1 MTGEIAIIG
10 NGESAVAFKAGGAD
24 AYFADDEKQARDL
37 LKKLAKTYKVIFIT
51 DDLAEKTDDLI
62 GRMLEQSYPV
72 IVPLPSGKGKSS
84 YANDKMKQYAEMAL
98 GADILFGNEKK

>member
-10 NGESAVAFKAGGAD
+10 NGESVLAFKAGGVD

-37 LKKLAKTYKVIFIT
+37 LKKLAKTYKVIFVT
-51 DDLAEKTDDLI
+51 DDLAAAMDDLI
-62 GRMLEQSYPV
+62 KRMLENPYPA
-72 IVPLPSGKGKSS
+72 IVPVPVSKGGSG
-84 YANDKMKQYAEMAL
+84 YARDKMKQYAETAL